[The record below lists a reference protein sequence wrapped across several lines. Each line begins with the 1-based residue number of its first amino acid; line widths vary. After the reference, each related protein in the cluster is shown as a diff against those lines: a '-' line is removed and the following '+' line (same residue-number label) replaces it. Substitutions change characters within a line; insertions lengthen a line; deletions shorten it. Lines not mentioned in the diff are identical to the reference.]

1 MIGLPDFKPKKTP
14 KLSQALLTERGG
26 ESSLSEKITLDSF
39 SRMLFA
45 LQGCTAKKWG
55 TCLRTVPSAGAT
67 YPLELHVAVNEVEG
81 IEPGLYKYVSDQ
93 SFKHLL
99 ERETGVHDAKA
110 CFRVLVE
117 CAPSRTTSVY
127 GTRGYRY
134 INEEVGHLLQNAY
147 VESAV
152 LGLSFSFRV
161 EPAKPGIVAELDFR
175 PAAGVSMPEPLRPD
189 EKGAEEALAE
199 RRSIRRYAHR
209 RISRQEFEYLLT
221 CICGD
226 EARPFVGVGS
236 RMVDVIVVVRDVEG
250 FSPGVYIYERGRLE
264 RISGGDVS
272 GSLAAAALGQ
282 HQVRAAQ
289 LNLVFAGDGWECE
302 VLAGVLGQNV
312 YLAATAL
319 GLGTVAIGAFY
330 DDEVA
335 ELLGLEERPLY
346 IFPVGSL

>member
-1 MIGLPDFKPKKTP
+1 MILPDFVPRKSP
-14 KLSQALLTERGG
+14 KLSQALLARRGISASRC
-26 ESSLSEKITLDSF
+26 EVVSLNDF

-45 LQGCTAKKWG
+45 LQGCSAKKWG

-67 YPLELHVAVNEVEG
+67 YPLELYVAVNRVEG

-93 SFKHLL
+93 PFKHLL
-99 ERETGVHDAKA
+99 KRERGVHEAKA
-110 CFRVLVE
+110 YFRVLVE
-117 CAPSRTTSVY
+117 CVPSRTTSVY
-127 GTRGYRY
+127 GTRGYMY
-134 INEEVGHLLQNAY
+134 INEEVGHLLQNTY

-175 PAAGVSMPEPLRPD
+175 PAAGVSMPEPLRPN
-189 EKGAEEALAE
+189 EKGAEEAIAE
-199 RRSIRRYAHR
+199 RRSIRRYADR
-209 RISRQEFEYLLT
+209 RIRRADFEYLLT

-226 EARPFVGVGS
+226 GATPFVGVGS

-250 FSPGVYIYERGRLE
+250 FSPGVYIYEKGRLE

>member
-1 MIGLPDFKPKKTP
+1 MILPDFVPRKMP
-14 KLSQALLTERGG
+14 KLSQALLAERDNTAGRG
-26 ESSLSEKITLDSF
+26 EGIALDRF

-55 TCLRTVPSAGAT
+55 TCLRSVPSAGAT

-93 SFKHLL
+93 PFKHLL
-99 ERETGVHDAKA
+99 KRETGVHDVKA

-117 CAPSRTTSVY
+117 CVPSRTTSVY
-127 GTRGYRY
+127 GTRGYMY

-161 EPAKPGIVAELDFR
+161 EPAKPGIVAELDFH

-189 EKGAEEALAE
+189 EKGAEEAIAE
-199 RRSIRRYAHR
+199 RRSIRRYADR
-209 RISRQEFEYLLT
+209 RIRRADFEYLLT

-226 EARPFVGVGS
+226 GATPFVGVGS

-250 FSPGVYIYERGRLE
+250 FSPGVYLYERGRLE
-264 RISGGDVS
+264 RIRSGDIS
-272 GSLAAAALGQ
+272 GSLAVAALGQ